1 MFLDY
6 NVTGPTYYFC
16 HNIETVFL
24 ERVVPKDLFLE
35 IYYIKTLVQIYFMLF
50 QVTINFF
57 FLCCTRGII
66 EFSQACL
73 TEFASSECLK
83 RANLHGSNTS
93 LPQNVGLRL

>member
-16 HNIETVFL
+16 YNIETVFL

-57 FLCCTRGII
+57 YVAPEVL
-66 EFSQACL
+66 
-73 TEFASSECLK
+73 
-83 RANLHGSNTS
+83 
-93 LPQNVGLRL
+93 